1 MLFTTSVTSSMRLT
15 ITYRTSAC
23 LFLSCLFFH
32 AHLVFQMLDLNG
44 GRRGGVSSGSMGSL
58 PPPTMNK
65 TDEQREAILDTIAQN
80 GFLRQV
86 KSGFMFL

>member
-1 MLFTTSVTSSMRLT
+1 
-15 ITYRTSAC
+15 
-23 LFLSCLFFH
+23 
-32 AHLVFQMLDLNG
+32 
-44 GRRGGVSSGSMGSL
+44 MGSL

-86 KSGFMFL
+86 NFFLLLQMVSGGLRKWVA

>member
-1 MLFTTSVTSSMRLT
+1 
-15 ITYRTSAC
+15 
-23 LFLSCLFFH
+23 
-32 AHLVFQMLDLNG
+32 MLDLNG

>member
-1 MLFTTSVTSSMRLT
+1 
-15 ITYRTSAC
+15 
-23 LFLSCLFFH
+23 
-32 AHLVFQMLDLNG
+32 
-44 GRRGGVSSGSMGSL
+44 MGSL

-86 KSGFMFL
+86 NFFLLLQMVSGGLRKSCHLQTAAMI